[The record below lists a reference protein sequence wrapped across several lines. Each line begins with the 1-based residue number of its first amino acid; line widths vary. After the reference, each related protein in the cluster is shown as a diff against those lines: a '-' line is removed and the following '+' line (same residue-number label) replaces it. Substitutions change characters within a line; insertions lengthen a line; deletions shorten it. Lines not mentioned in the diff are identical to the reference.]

1 MHSQSELLC
10 TVLYNSDQISQSGW
24 DWGGESS
31 KKHGDAQKGLVAFTS
46 DILRRQQVLT
56 LERQKEN
63 TPPWRIVYHIDGG
76 ISRLYRSR
84 KLRGLLG
91 RLTHRFQI
99 CSPPFLP
106 QSSGQQRSIVSPS
119 AKGRIQQSPW
129 FHTANIKG
137 HHIQPNQEREK
148 NDKSGPVDNQ
158 KGIGSFHYFIQHT
171 FWPSCGCQEAAWDD
185 VMERTFE
192 CWCVRGWWGAKEK
205 ATGLRLR
212 VKAEVIPTRDDP
224 SDVS

>member
-91 RLTHRFQI
+91 RLTPQI
-99 CSPPFLP
+99 SDL
-106 QSSGQQRSIVSPS
+106 SPS
-119 AKGRIQQSPW
+119 LSPSKLRTTEKHCVPLCKGTHS
-129 FHTANIKG
+129 
-137 HHIQPNQEREK
+137 
-148 NDKSGPVDNQ
+148 
-158 KGIGSFHYFIQHT
+158 
-171 FWPSCGCQEAAWDD
+171 
-185 VMERTFE
+185 
-192 CWCVRGWWGAKEK
+192 
-205 ATGLRLR
+205 
-212 VKAEVIPTRDDP
+212 AEPMI
-224 SDVS
+224 SYS